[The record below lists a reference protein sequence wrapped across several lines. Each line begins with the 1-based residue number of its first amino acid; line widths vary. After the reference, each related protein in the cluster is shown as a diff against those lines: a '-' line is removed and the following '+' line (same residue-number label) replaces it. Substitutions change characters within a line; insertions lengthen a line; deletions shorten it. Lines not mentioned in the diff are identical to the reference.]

1 MTEPIY
7 NQIGFNYAKYRKADP
22 RIVKAIIAYLDMPK
36 NSLVGDIGAGT
47 GNYGQALAECG
58 YQVKCIEPSDV
69 MLDQQKMHQN
79 MQWIKG
85 DAENIPLESE
95 SMDAVMAILAFHHF
109 QNSQKA
115 IEEMTRVSKGNIVL
129 FTFDPREV
137 EALWIAN
144 YFPEIWA
151 AALDIFPP
159 LSQLKE
165 QIKFGSGKNISS
177 HVFKLPHDL
186 TDYFVAAGWRKPE
199 IYLDPVIRSCMS
211 AFAVANQSK
220 IEAGIEH
227 LKQDLDSGRWESN
240 YGYLRNQESLDV
252 GYRFV
257 VTN

>member
-1 MTEPIY
+1 
-7 NQIGFNYAKYRKADP
+7 
-22 RIVKAIIAYLDMPK
+22 
-36 NSLVGDIGAGT
+36 
-47 GNYGQALAECG
+47 
-58 YQVKCIEPSDV
+58 
-69 MLDQQKMHQN
+69 
-79 MQWIKG
+79 
-85 DAENIPLESE
+85 
-95 SMDAVMAILAFHHF
+95 MDAVMAILAFHHF
-109 QNSQKA
+109 QNPQKA

-137 EALWIAN
+137 EALWIAD

-151 AALDIFPP
+151 AAFDIFPP

-220 IEAGIEH
+220 IEA
-227 LKQDLDSGRWESN
+227 
-240 YGYLRNQESLDV
+240 
-252 GYRFV
+252 
-257 VTN
+257 